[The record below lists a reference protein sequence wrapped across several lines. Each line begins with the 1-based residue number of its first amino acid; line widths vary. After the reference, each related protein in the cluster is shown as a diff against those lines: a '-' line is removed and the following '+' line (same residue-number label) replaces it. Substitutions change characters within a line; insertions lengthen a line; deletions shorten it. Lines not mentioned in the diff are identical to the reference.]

1 MQFSHRVERCTR
13 CHRVTE
19 LFFCRWVD
27 EYLCEHCCDEVA
39 KRLDD
44 LADEAD
50 QRVADIKSGK
60 IVEGPQLLIDLL
72 GKF

>member
-1 MQFSHRVERCTR
+1 MQFSHTTERCTR
-13 CHRVTE
+13 CPHVTD
-19 LFFCRWVD
+19 LFYCRAVD
-27 EYLCEHCCDEVA
+27 EYLCEDCCDEVA

-60 IVEGPQLLIDLL
+60 RVEGPQLLIDLFN
-72 GKF
+72 KF